1 MEVRGD
7 CKHFTKGVQG
17 DLTEKVTIEEKGR
30 EPLRYSK

>member
-1 MEVRGD
+1 MRGD

-30 EPLRYSK
+30 ESLRYSK